1 MNGNSIKN
9 GTIHLTGDDPLRTS
23 DSVHASVDRIG
34 EVLHASPPRPADPD
48 QARAAAE
55 ASEGDPDKEWLEKKA
70 AMLRAR
76 LAETLESLYQRKE
89 SAVRATR
96 KVVETTREVR
106 KRSLPAAVATAGAL
120 VLVAGGTGYLVHR
133 SRSSWKQ
140 RLAARLNA
148 LTRLWKHPERVAAPK
163 PRSMGSEVVRG
174 AVVSIG
180 AFLLTEIAKMG
191 IARLLPKLEKKLDER
206 MHKSDLDAPLHAPLR
221 APIDLPATDLPA
233 TPVNSTSKL

>member
-9 GTIHLTGDDPLRTS
+9 HTVHLTGDDPLRTS

-48 QARAAAE
+48 EARAAAE
-55 ASEGDPDKEWLEKKA
+55 ASEEDPDKEWLEKKA

-89 SAVRATR
+89 SAVRATK
-96 KVVETTREVR
+96 KVVETTKEVR

-120 VLVAGGTGYLVHR
+120 VLAAGGAGYLVHR
-133 SRSSWKQ
+133 SRSSWKH
-140 RLAARLNA
+140 RLAERLNA
-148 LTRLWKHPERVAAPK
+148 LTRLWKHPERVAQPK
-163 PRSMGSEVVRG
+163 PRTMGSEIVRG

-180 AFLLTEIAKMG
+180 AFLLTEIAKLG
-191 IARLLPKLEKKLDER
+191 IARLMPKLEKKLDER
-206 MHKSDLDAPLHAPLR
+206 LRDPDAA
-221 APIDLPATDLPA
+221 ADLPVDLA
-233 TPVNSTSKL
+233 AKPVNSTSRL